1 MPCATS
7 RAGATASMN
16 KAGSTPCL
24 RSRQMLTSAATKIP
38 PQMPSPP
45 SHTANTPYHTC
56 GMSIGVVM
64 SK

>member
-1 MPCATS
+1 
-7 RAGATASMN
+7 MN
-16 KAGSTPCL
+16 SAVFTPWR
-24 RSRQMLTSAATKIP
+24 RSRHRPTTVASAMP
-38 PQMPSPP
+38 PQMPRPP